1 MKENRAILPQLSILY
16 IVAWCIS
23 PPLSYGAIYR
33 IVLLGAIG
41 FLLLW
46 DLRCHGIQLPK
57 YYIGAGCVIAYIL
70 LIGFLVGD
78 SIDRR
83 LSVLI
88 LFGIIFAM
96 KTIFES
102 DIDQRSFYWIISAVL
117 VLCIVWNICSL
128 QGIAETPNV
137 MRLLAKNSAE
147 SEAYAMRGIGGY
159 GYLYSIVLLL
169 PIGVDAILNR
179 ANNVIERVIAAV
191 FVFTSFSLV
200 YQSQYFL
207 AAILSLLMVIVYFI
221 AKIKNPLLRFVAQLA
236 TIVAFFILYVN
247 SDNVLLWLMEKNEIR
262 SIELKLQSM
271 YEMLVEDGE
280 IQSSEFATRFE
291 RYMRDIAAILNRP
304 LLGGFSFS
312 VTGNHSHIL
321 DFLAQYGIPFGCAY
335 FYMLWQPLKRIRFK
349 EYAAGFTCM
358 VLCILLLFLNT
369 LAFSFGMVI
378 YIVLPLYYC
387 KIQERGQYG

>member
-33 IVLLGAIG
+33 VILLGAIG

-46 DLRCHGIQLPK
+46 DLRYHGIQLPK

-83 LSVLI
+83 LSVFI

-102 DIDQRSFYWIISAVL
+102 DLDKRSFHWIVSAAFI
-117 VLCIVWNICSL
+117 LCIVWNVCSL

-137 MRLLAKNSAE
+137 MRLMAKNSAE

-159 GYLYSIVLLL
+159 GYLYSIVLLM
-169 PIGVDAILNR
+169 PIGVDALLNR
-179 ANNVIERVIAAV
+179 VNTVIERVIAAV
-191 FVFTSFSLV
+191 FVFTSFNLV

-207 AAILSLLMVIVYFI
+207 AVILSLLMVIVYLI
-221 AKIKNPLLRFVAQLA
+221 ANIKTPLVRGVALLA
-236 TIVAFFILYVN
+236 TIVGFFVVYANADDI
-247 SDNVLLWLMEKNEIR
+247 LLWLMENNEIR

-271 YEMLVEDGE
+271 YELLVEDGE
-280 IQSSEFATRFE
+280 IQNSEFATRFD
-291 RYMRDIAAILNRP
+291 RYMGDIGAIMERP
-304 LLGGFSFS
+304 LFGGFSYN

-321 DFLAQYGIPFGCAY
+321 DFLAQYGIPFGIAY
-335 FYMLWQPLKRIRFK
+335 FYTLWHPLKPIRFK
-349 EYAAGFTCM
+349 EYAAGFTCI
-358 VLCILLLFLNT
+358 VLFVLTTFLNT
-369 LAFSFGMVI
+369 LAFSFGMVV
-378 YIVLPLYYC
+378 YIILPLYYR
-387 KIQERGQYG
+387 KIQERGQHA